1 VQACFEKHRQYITI
15 ICYSAPKKPSY
26 ARFEVCA
33 LRQLDGENIIYLYC
47 SVAARRYWR
56 FNPPQ

>member
-1 VQACFEKHRQYITI
+1 
-15 ICYSAPKKPSY
+15 
-26 ARFEVCA
+26 

-56 FNPPQ
+56 FNPPQEGPSNYFYPDKGVQLLFTSWGFYAAQ